1 MNLKKCTLLLVVSFV
16 LLLFQPRISNAQEN
30 DAKTLHFE
38 MQSQAVD
45 RSYAHLPITYKVD
58 KMDQDQ
64 YLIQV
69 YWLKNCLIKQAISLN
84 GLTPTQAN
92 QLVELLIQKLK
103 ADLPLDISNEE
114 INHIQSTSK
123 K

>member
-16 LLLFQPRISNAQEN
+16 LLLPSLGKAQQK
-30 DAKTLHFE
+30 DARALHFD
-38 MQSQAVD
+38 MQAQAVD
-45 RSYAHLPITYKVD
+45 RSYTHLPITYKID

-84 GLTPTQAN
+84 GFTPTQAN

-103 ADLPLDISNEE
+103 ADLPLDITNEE

-123 K
+123 N